1 MEGDSGVS
9 GRKPGRNPL
18 SLNDPRGEQPAREFA
33 ESLLQ
38 SIQTPLLVL
47 NSGLRVL
54 LANQIFLTVYSLR
67 FSEIENQPLY
77 TLGKNQWNAPELKE
91 ALRRLTRGETAS
103 EDLELEQE
111 LLGNL
116 PDSKRVVMIHARRI
130 APAPTRECAAA
141 GESAILLTT
150 ADITAQRRAEG
161 IMLDERERLRRNIQ
175 ESEEALRA
183 NREELR
189 ALAASLLHAQDA
201 ERRRVSR
208 ELHDDVSQYIAKL
221 QFDIET
227 LAQNLRPDLV
237 EEKSRLGR
245 IAEGFSQLSNDL
257 RRIAYGLHPSTLDHL
272 GLAVALRGFCRD
284 FAARNRIRIRFTVG
298 RLPARFPPDV
308 ASTFYRITQEA
319 LRNIAKHAPASDINV
334 RLTGGNTHA
343 KLTIRDNGPGFD
355 REAARAKGGLGLI
368 SMQERSRLIHAAFD
382 ITTETG
388 GGATITVVAPL
399 R

>member
-1 MEGDSGVS
+1 MEGDSAVS
-9 GRKPGRNPL
+9 GREPG
-18 SLNDPRGEQPAREFA
+18 QAAREFA
-33 ESLLQ
+33 DSLLQ
-38 SIQTPLLVL
+38 SIPTPLLVL

-54 LANQIFLTVYSLR
+54 VANRIFLTVYSLR
-67 FSEIENQPLY
+67 FSEIEHQPLD
-77 TLGKNQWNAPELKE
+77 TLGKNQWNAPELKQ
-91 ALRRLTRGETAS
+91 ALRRLARGETVS

-111 LLGNL
+111 LPGNL
-116 PDSKRVVMIHARRI
+116 PDSRRIVTIHARRI
-130 APAPTRECAAA
+130 ARAAARECAAA
-141 GESAILLTT
+141 EEFAILLTT

-161 IMLDERERLRRNIQ
+161 VMLDERERLRQSVQ
-175 ESEEALRA
+175 EGEEALRG

-189 ALAASLLHAQDA
+189 ALAASLLHAQDE

-208 ELHDDVSQYIAKL
+208 ELHDDVSQYVAKL

-227 LAQNLRPDLV
+227 LAQNLSPDLA
-237 EEKSRLGR
+237 EEKRRLVR
-245 IAEGFSQLSNDL
+245 IAEGFGQLSNDL

-272 GLAVALRGFCRD
+272 GLAVALRGFCSE
-284 FAARNRIRIRFTVG
+284 FAARTRTRVRFTVG

-308 ASTFYRITQEA
+308 AGAFYRITQEA

-334 RLTGGNTHA
+334 RLMGGDTHA

-382 ITTETG
+382 IRTGPG